1 MSTPTVPSPINE
13 ARLSTVDR
21 PGNVNNGLITGLN
34 TGPSNSNKPYS
45 INNGKNKAA
54 NKNTATNVG
63 SKLEKQVLSI
73 F

>member
-34 TGPSNSNKPYS
+34 TGPSNLINHIPLIMVKIKPQIKYS
-45 INNGKNKAA
+45 D
-54 NKNTATNVG
+54 
-63 SKLEKQVLSI
+63 
-73 F
+73 